1 TYVMQVDTHANTVM
15 AGVAA
20 GADASSVSFN
30 LLGTSG
36 VLDPNRAPWVDDG
49 GLRVGGLG
57 LVWELF
63 DTTVTGTDTV
73 AGQTVDIYG
82 NAGNNILIMDNLSV
96 QGVPEPSS
104 LALLGVG
111 SVLLLGI
118 RKSRK
123 A

>member
-1 TYVMQVDTHANTVM
+1 
-15 AGVAA
+15 
-20 GADASSVSFN
+20 
-30 LLGTSG
+30 
-36 VLDPNRAPWVDDG
+36 
-49 GLRVGGLG
+49 
-57 LVWELF
+57 
-63 DTTVTGTDTV
+63 V